1 MNRPRWNILASG
13 VAVWVLAQVPAIAAT
28 PPMGAMSGVTEAG
41 ESVWV
46 QVACHGPGLHGSQW
60 RTDLGL
66 RNIGMIQATV
76 EVRLHPPDGGPVRS
90 DTAFVPAGAQ
100 SILEDVAFQLG
111 YTGSGALEVNSIV
124 PVIVTSR
131 TYALIPGGAACMPG
145 GTFGQFYPAF
155 RVADG
160 LVAGPVAWLTHL
172 AENSRF
178 RTNLAFTNMGSEAA
192 AVAVELFDGAGSRL
206 LGFSLTLQPR
216 QYRQEVQVFKN
227 RAGQAA
233 MQRGSAS
240 IAVTSGSGIIVSASV
255 VDNITNDPTTIPAI
269 LVEGEPPLTGIYVT
283 LPGGVPLSLVKIPAG
298 TFLMGSP
305 PDERGRSMYEGPQHQ
320 VTLTR
325 PFFIGKLEVTQEQW
339 AALMGSNPS
348 ENAACGPNCPVEK
361 VSWPD
366 ICGSGTACGDSPG
379 FIKALN
385 DHLAATGQPGAGL
398 FRLPTEAE
406 WEYAARAGTTSRFS
420 HGDVLECDDQCGAC
434 AAHDPYLWW
443 CGNAGG
449 TTQSGKQKLANPF
462 GLHDM
467 HGNVMEWVN
476 DRWANNYP
484 AGPVVDPQ
492 GPESGEFRVLRG
504 GGYYFYSQYSRS
516 AFRGNGPP
524 DMRSTHY
531 GFRVARSESFE

>member
-1 MNRPRWNILASG
+1 MNRPRWSILASG
-13 VAVWVLAQVPAIAAT
+13 AAVWALMQVPAIAAT
-28 PPMGAMSGVTEAG
+28 PPMGVMSGVTEAG

-46 QVACHGPGLHGSQW
+46 QVASHGPGLHGSQW

-66 RNIGMIQATV
+66 RNIGNVQAAV

-90 DTAFVPAGAQ
+90 DTALVAPGAQ
-100 SILEDVAFQLG
+100 SVLEDVAFQLG
-111 YTGSGALEVNSIV
+111 FTGSGALEVRSVV

-131 TYALIPGGAACMPG
+131 TYALVPAGAPCTPG

-155 RVADG
+155 RVPDG
-160 LVAGPVAWLTHL
+160 LAAGQTAWLPHL
-172 AENSRF
+172 AESTRF
-178 RTNLAFTNMGSEAA
+178 RSNLAFTNTGTAA
-192 AVAVELFDGAGSRL
+192 ATVQVELFDGAGSRL
-206 LGFSLTLQPR
+206 TGFSVALNSA
-216 QYRQEVQVFKN
+216 QYRQEVQPYRN
-227 RAGQAA
+227 RAGQTA
-233 MQRGSAS
+233 MARGSARVKVV
-240 IAVTSGSGIIVSASV
+240 AGTGVIISASV
-255 VDNITNDPTTIPAI
+255 VDNLTNDPTTIPATPVEESVPEQITVI
-269 LVEGEPPLTGIYVT
+269 LPDDTPLFLLKV
-283 LPGGVPLSLVKIPAG
+283 PAG

-339 AALMGSNPS
+339 VALMGSNPS
-348 ENAACGPNCPVEK
+348 ENAACGPNCPVEN
-361 VSWPD
+361 VSWSD
-366 ICGSGTACGDSPG
+366 ICGSGAACGDSPG

-385 DHLAATGQPGAGL
+385 DHLVATGQHGAGL

-406 WEYAARAGTTSRFS
+406 WEYAARAGTTTRFA

-449 TTQSGKQKLANPF
+449 TTHPGKQKQANPF

-467 HGNVMEWVN
+467 HGNVLEWVN
-476 DRWANNYP
+476 DWWTSAYP
-484 AGPVVDPQ
+484 AGPVIDPQ
-492 GPESGEFRVLRG
+492 GPESGAERVLRG
-504 GGYYFYSQYSRS
+504 GGFFFYSQYSRS
-516 AFRGNGPP
+516 AYRAPASP
-524 DMRSTHY
+524 ETREVHY